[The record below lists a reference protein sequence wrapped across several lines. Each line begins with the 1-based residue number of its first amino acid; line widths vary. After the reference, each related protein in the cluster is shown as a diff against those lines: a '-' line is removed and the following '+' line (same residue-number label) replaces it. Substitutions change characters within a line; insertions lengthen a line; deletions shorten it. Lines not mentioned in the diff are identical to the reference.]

1 MCKGFFKPLY
11 CVVRP
16 LEELPVRHPALVPHL
31 RADRV
36 GLGVAESRTSAVSL
50 VRQTDGDEAK
60 GRLHSGD
67 AAHALEVRAASHL
80 LCTLFFCQIMV
91 CLTICFFLPCPRMSA
106 SWPAARR
113 SPGRRGRGRT
123 GGSPRCWSRRWTGS
137 EIGSNLRNSPES
149 MVINFFACSS
159 LHLYSPHAPKEQA
172 KTDPSS
178 PSQRT
183 CSSFAYIFS
192 VFILKAFW
200 RGKRPARPRIA
211 SEEQ

>member
-1 MCKGFFKPLY
+1 MGKSKFFSPPLC
-11 CVVRP
+11 CVVGP

-67 AAHALEVRAASHL
+67 AAHALEVGAASHL
-80 LCTLFFCQIMV
+80 LCTFFFWSNHGLFDH
-91 CLTICFFLPCPRMSA
+91 LPFLPCPEMSA
-106 SWPAARR
+106 SGPAARR
-113 SPGRRGRGRT
+113 SLGRTGRDRT

-137 EIGSNLRNSPES
+137 EIGSNLRNSPRS
-149 MVINFFACSS
+149 TVINFFACSS

-172 KTDPSS
+172 NTDPSS

-183 CSSFAYIFS
+183 CSSFAHIYFRYL
-192 VFILKAFW
+192 F
-200 RGKRPARPRIA
+200 
-211 SEEQ
+211 